1 MIKWLYYIL
10 LLLALVP
17 LLSIA
22 AIKKDSHYAFLNGYT
37 LGLPEYSTAQR
48 DTIINKRTQK
58 QREEDE
64 VNKIKEIAKA
74 KKQYKP
80 EKVGENNEKTKKRR
94 HQRPEGMERPPE
106 IIRRNGG

>member
-1 MIKWLYYIL
+1 MIKWLCYIF

-17 LLSIA
+17 LLSVA
-22 AIKKDSHYAFLNGYT
+22 SVKKSERYAFLNRYT
-37 LGLPEYSTAQR
+37 LGLPRYSQTQR
-48 DTIINKRTQK
+48 DTIINKRFQK

-64 VNKIKEIAKA
+64 ANKIKEIAKA

-80 EKVGENNEKTKKRR
+80 EKVGEPAKKRR